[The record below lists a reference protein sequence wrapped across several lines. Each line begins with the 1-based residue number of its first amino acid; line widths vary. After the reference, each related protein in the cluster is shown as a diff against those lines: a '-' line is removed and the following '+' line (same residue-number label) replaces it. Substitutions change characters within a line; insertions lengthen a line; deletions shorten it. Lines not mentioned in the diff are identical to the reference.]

1 MKFENKVNIQ
11 NRKARF
17 NYELLDK
24 FEAGL
29 VLHGTEIKSIRL
41 GKASISESFCQ
52 FINGELYVVNMTV
65 EEYFFGT
72 RYNHSIK
79 RERKLLL
86 QQKEINKLLRKTKE
100 TGLTI
105 VPTKLYINEKGWA
118 KIQIYL
124 AKGKKLFDKRE
135 TIKERETKRNINR
148 MIKKL

>member
-1 MKFENKVNIQ
+1 MKFQNKVNIL

-24 FEAGL
+24 YEAGL
-29 VLHGTEIKSIRL
+29 VLYGTEIKSIRE

-52 FINGELYVVNMTV
+52 FINDELYVINMTV

-72 RYNHSIK
+72 RYNHPIK

-86 QQKEINKLLRKTKE
+86 QKKEINKILRKTKE

-105 VPTKLYINEKGWA
+105 VPTRLYINEKGWA
-118 KIQIYL
+118 KIQIYI
-124 AKGKKLFDKRE
+124 ARGKKLFDKRE
-135 TIKERETKRNINR
+135 SIKQRETKRNIDR
-148 MIKKL
+148 LVKKY

>member
-1 MKFENKVNIQ
+1 MKFENKVNIL

-24 FEAGL
+24 YEAGL

-41 GKASISESFCQ
+41 GKASIAESFCQ
-52 FINGELYVVNMTV
+52 FINGELYVINMTV
-65 EEYFFGT
+65 DEYFFGT
-72 RYNHSIK
+72 RYNHLIK

-86 QQKEINKLLRKTKE
+86 QKKEVNKLLRKTKE

-105 VPTKLYINEKGWA
+105 VPTRLYINDKGWA
-118 KIQIYL
+118 KIQIHL

-148 MIKKL
+148 LIKKH

>member
-1 MKFENKVNIQ
+1 MKFDNKVNIL

-24 FEAGL
+24 YEAGL

-41 GKASISESFCQ
+41 GKASIAESFCQ
-52 FINGELYVVNMTV
+52 IIEGEIYVINMTV
-65 EEYFFGT
+65 DEYFFGT

-86 QQKEINKLLRKTKE
+86 QRKEINKLIRKTKD
-100 TGLTI
+100 TGLTM
-105 VPTKLYINEKGWA
+105 VPTRLYINERGLA

-124 AKGKKLFDKRE
+124 AKGKKLYDKRE
-135 TIKERETKRNINR
+135 SIKERDTKRNIDR
-148 MIKKL
+148 VTKKY

>member
-1 MKFENKVNIQ
+1 MKFQNKVNIL

-24 FEAGL
+24 YEAGV
-29 VLHGTEIKSIRL
+29 VLYGTEIKSIRL
-41 GKASISESFCQ
+41 GKASIAEGFCQ
-52 FINGELYVVNMTV
+52 FINGELYVINMTV
-65 EEYFFGT
+65 DEYFFGT

-86 QQKEINKLLRKTKE
+86 QKKEINKILRKTKE

-105 VPTKLYINEKGWA
+105 VPTRLYINEKGWA
-118 KIQIYL
+118 KMQIYI

-135 TIKERETKRNINR
+135 SIKQRETKRNIDR
-148 MIKKL
+148 LVKKY